1 MFSLR
6 LAFAILSFATST
18 SADLWCPGSYH
29 AICTNT
35 SQPGILAPFFWILGD
50 VAPASEYVAC
60 IYKLERSVFTSNS
73 CWEIV
78 IVRYAPFV
86 DDWEGRNANELL

>member
-35 SQPGILAPFFWILGD
+35 SQSGSLAPLFSMLGD

-60 IYKLERSVFTSNS
+60 ICKPERSVFTSNY
-73 CWEIV
+73 CCEIV
-78 IVRYAPFV
+78 IVHYAPFV
-86 DDWEGRNANELL
+86 DDWEGRNAN